1 MRSGHK
7 FGPVCDEVLVDGA
20 VAGAGRRRMSSVR
33 GSLRRSRRP
42 GSSPLGA
49 GGGPGAGTSPASQGY
64 QQGYP
69 QGRPSLSSLGSFSS
83 LGSDH
88 PDSVHGVLDSLMGEG
103 AKMQPKYAL
112 EDYIYEVQARGDMAD
127 HHHLQHLRPGQGDV
141 PADAQGEDVYAEL
154 QRKEKDLI
162 LAAELGKALLEKNE
176 ELSRQNERIA
186 EEFSQKLE
194 IREIVSWTIV
204 IKGQLWQAL
213 PLLAPPLLALAGAAH
228 RLMWSGAAQFTVLSW
243 SVKFNVTEGF

>member
-1 MRSGHK
+1 
-7 FGPVCDEVLVDGA
+7 
-20 VAGAGRRRMSSVR
+20 MSSVR

-42 GSSPLGA
+42 GPGSSPLGA
-49 GGGPGAGTSPASQGY
+49 GTLGAGASP
-64 QQGYP
+64 
-69 QGRPSLSSLGSFSS
+69 RPSLSSLSS

-88 PDSVHGVLDSLMGEG
+88 PDGVHGVLDSLMGEG

-112 EDYIYEVQARGDMAD
+112 EDYIYEVQARAQGDMAD
-127 HHHLQHLRPGQGDV
+127 HHHLHHLRPGAGPGQGEPGDQQ
-141 PADAQGEDVYAEL
+141 QGEDVYAEL

-194 IREIVSWTIV
+194 V
-204 IKGQLWQAL
+204 IAYNDHEPMPMQICTPGV
-213 PLLAPPLLALAGAAH
+213 
-228 RLMWSGAAQFTVLSW
+228 R
-243 SVKFNVTEGF
+243 